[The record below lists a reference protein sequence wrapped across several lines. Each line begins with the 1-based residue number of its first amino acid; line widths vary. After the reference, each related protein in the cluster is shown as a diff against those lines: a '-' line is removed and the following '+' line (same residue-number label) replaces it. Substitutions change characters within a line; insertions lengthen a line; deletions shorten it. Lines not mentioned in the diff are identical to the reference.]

1 MKKELHINIYRIL
14 TWGIIGII
22 TTFSICAMI
31 LTDGFSLKQPLYN
44 CGDIYEISNSI
55 YKSDITQEKGYQ
67 EKTGKVILDKGEYVY
82 SLSIAGKRNK
92 WNYFCLTLDECNVD
106 LKCEVF
112 YENWKKNTIKRE
124 KKIYNLDEGLNI
136 FKVPKNS
143 FNSIVVRI
151 KGEAGTSFIVKKI
164 ELRELK
170 PLSNFKKVFNMSP
183 LFFLGYTLISGILI
197 YCWNKNRI
205 KCYLYSWIEVLQGIY
220 LLITEQFKRII
231 SPLSKPTRSW
241 MRRFGFLFI
250 FLYNV
255 GVEISQTY
263 YDKFKYH
270 LVVYIFLL
278 LIIAIAS
285 IESNISKKNWNN
297 PLVRGWIILGIMMC
311 ISDFLIPKDFRFW
324 GYALII
330 AIGFYNF
337 IWNNM
342 KDPTELLQ
350 DFVWAVHIFLGL
362 ILCFCLLFRPETE
375 NIRYSG
381 ISKNPSIFALYL
393 STIWAVI
400 LGTLENKI
408 RLHRHWLS
416 ILITILEGCAVLTL
430 LWKSQS
436 AGPILCVGLLAFIW
450 LFKIHLYLKKEKKQ
464 IILAKIILIVMLCI
478 IPVYSSITYGLNHI
492 PQTLDTEV
500 VFEGESPIAKK
511 SYGTVAYAADIGEKL
526 KNTRLGEKFSN
537 TNISG
542 IVSGRNYYWK
552 AYLRN
557 MNLVGHEERPVMW
570 GHRRKPHNSIIG
582 MAYNYGVFTAIPY
595 VIMLIAVI
603 ERTFRYSKKNIPLA
617 SVPFYVCFTSILM
630 SLSDNVEQ
638 PFVWLPWIGLYFL
651 MGIVFDDSQLE
662 ERRMGK

>member
-1 MKKELHINIYRIL
+1 MKKNSYFNIYIL
-14 TWGIIGII
+14 LVSGFIGTILSIIICSII
-22 TTFSICAMI
+22 IS
-31 LTDGFSLKQPLYN
+31 GNFSLKVPFFD
-44 CGDIYEISNSI
+44 CGNIYEINSNI
-55 YKSDITQEKGYQ
+55 YKSDLKREKGYQ
-67 EKTGKVILDKGEYVY
+67 EKSGKVVLEQGEYPY
-82 SLSIAGKRNK
+82 GLTIEGNK
-92 WNYFCLTLDECNVD
+92 NNWNYLCIVVEDISND
-106 LKCEVF
+106 SLKSTVF
-112 YENWKKNTIKRE
+112 YNKQKNGTNEKSQKNNYTIKTG
-124 KKIYNLDEGLNI
+124 INL
-136 FKVPKNS
+136 FKVPKNK
-143 FNSIVVRI
+143 FNTII
-151 KGEAGTSFIVKKI
+151 INFTGDNGTSFSIKKI
-164 ELRELK
+164 ELREKKPYFNFVDVLK
-170 PLSNFKKVFNMSP
+170 
-183 LFFLGYTLISGILI
+183 LFPIIFLGYIFLSSIIIFFL
-197 YCWNKNRI
+197 KKI

-270 LVVYIFLL
+270 LVVYVFLL
-278 LIIAIAS
+278 LVIAIVS
-285 IESNISKKNWNN
+285 IESNISKKKWNN
-297 PLVRGWIILGIMMC
+297 PLVWGWIIFGIMMC

-375 NIRYSG
+375 NMRYSG

-492 PQTLDTEV
+492 PQTLDTKV

-570 GHRRKPHNSIIG
+570 GHRRKPHNAIIG
-582 MAYNYGVFTAIPY
+582 IAYSYGVFSIVPY
-595 VIMLIAVI
+595 IIMLIAI
-603 ERTFRYSKKNIPLA
+603 LERTFRYSRKHISFS